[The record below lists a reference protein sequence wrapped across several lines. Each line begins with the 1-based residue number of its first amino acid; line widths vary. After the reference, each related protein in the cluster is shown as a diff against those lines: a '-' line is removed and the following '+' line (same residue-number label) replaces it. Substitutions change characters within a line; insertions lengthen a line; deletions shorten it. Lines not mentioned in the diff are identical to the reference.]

1 MEKRIVVVGAVIVCD
16 GLVLAAQRG
25 EGRALPGLWEFPGGK
40 VEDGETPQQ
49 SLRREIREELGCVVE
64 VGERLVCTEHAYP
77 FGLVE
82 LTTYWCTLV
91 DGEPAATEH
100 AALLWTDEAQLA
112 TLEWAPADIPAVD
125 EILAQMSAW

>member
-1 MEKRIVVVGAVIVCD
+1 MEKRIVVVGAVIVRD
-16 GLVLAAQRG
+16 GSVLAAQRG
-25 EGRALPGLWEFPGGK
+25 EGRALAGFWEFPGGK
-40 VEDGETPQQ
+40 VEDGETPER

-64 VGERLVCTEHAYP
+64 VGERLVRTEHAYP
-77 FGLVE
+77 FGLVD

-100 AALLWTDEAQLA
+100 AALLWADVARLA